1 MRVFDFLF
9 YEKRL
14 VIMSSL
20 FSIGLRE
27 IRKCEDG
34 NKAHESQGISYL
46 RFLLFPITS
55 KTWIS
60 KRMIKSIDYG
70 I

>member
-1 MRVFDFLF
+1 
-9 YEKRL
+9 
-14 VIMSSL
+14 MSSL